1 MKIQRVPKAGR
12 HQHRLWGGVTSWDSR
27 SVCKRKLNVAA
38 SHVKFLLKKPPAHQW
53 FHPVP
58 GHVVTGSVC
67 EHVLLWISQRPHK
80 WLCAK
85 RREVAVTWHTLG
97 QCPSS
102 GRRNLPLHRKK
113 RAGLVCWVFPD
124 LTEPVDRFDAISVN
138 SPGERCWK
146 EKVIFNGLCQKI
158 FLVCQTLSAEG

>member
-1 MKIQRVPKAGR
+1 MDLYTISFWSLYFPFIKDHSTEDFKCISMILMLSGLEVISFHKWKSRESLKQGGTSTGCA
-12 HQHRLWGGVTSWDSR
+12 GVTFWDSR
-27 SVCKRKLNVAA
+27 SVCKQKPDVAA

-58 GHVVTGSVC
+58 GHVVTRSIC

-102 GRRNLPLHRKK
+102 PRRNLPLHRK
-113 RAGLVCWVFPD
+113 
-124 LTEPVDRFDAISVN
+124 
-138 SPGERCWK
+138 
-146 EKVIFNGLCQKI
+146 
-158 FLVCQTLSAEG
+158 